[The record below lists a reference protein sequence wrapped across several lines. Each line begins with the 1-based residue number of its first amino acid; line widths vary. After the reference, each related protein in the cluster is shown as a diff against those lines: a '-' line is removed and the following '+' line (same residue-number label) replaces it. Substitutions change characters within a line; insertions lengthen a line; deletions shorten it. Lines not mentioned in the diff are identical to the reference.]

1 MILCGKD
8 LIIVYV
14 IWDVIC
20 NMGCNSLKLFIRIE
34 KKMYLIDYPFVNN
47 FMHDIFDNFSHFNS
61 IQFYVNQWTILK
73 CVLLISVMHFFL
85 SSNNLEKRLNFLSF
99 GMMVHVLYICC
110 SHSWKRIV
118 LCDLLYTIIF
128 FPPNW
133 PHMAFDYKYLVHR
146 GTFPLSLALLL
157 FGSWLGTGKGSQG
170 SNPHIS
176 ITDFHFN
183 K

>member
-1 MILCGKD
+1 MK
-8 LIIVYV
+8 LIIPLWIILY
-14 IWDVIC
+14 IIY
-20 NMGCNSLKLFIRIE
+20 F
-34 KKMYLIDYPFVNN
+34 Y
-47 FMHDIFDNFSHFNS
+47 HFSHFNS

-73 CVLLISVMHFFL
+73 YVLVLILISNEYFFL

-99 GMMVHVLYICC
+99 GIMVFVVAIAEKGL
-110 SHSWKRIV
+110 V

-133 PHMAFDYKYLVHR
+133 PHMAFVYKYLVHR
-146 GTFPLSLALLL
+146 GINTFPLSLALLL
-157 FGSWLGTGKGSQG
+157 FGSWLGTSKGSH
-170 SNPHIS
+170 SSPHIS